1 MIGKEKRKN
10 ADKNDMYGWLCDR
23 KSSVQKIDS
32 TVDFTKIY
40 NFLKDLYCSD
50 NGKPVKDPVVLF
62 KIVSIQNQYTI

>member
-1 MIGKEKRKN
+1 MKMIGKEKRKN

-40 NFLKDLYCSD
+40 NFL
-50 NGKPVKDPVVLF
+50 
-62 KIVSIQNQYTI
+62 